1 MGHLYLFPCILYSLR
16 RRAVTIDKNHFEYRR
31 EGEFFGVETNFP
43 FAALGMVTRRTP
55 AMGTSRVNVRRKEGC
70 RACTASP
77 LLDLFLQGSI
87 PASPDTARPGHLSGK
102 GKTDE
107 ADGADETDEL
117 GELGELGELD
127 ELDETDETDETDEA
141 VSRGG
146 EKNFCKIFLE
156 LMILSLPL
164 YPQSDGLMPL

>member
-1 MGHLYLFPCILYSLR
+1 MPVKGSAFWSRNQLPF
-16 RRAVTIDKNHFEYRR
+16 RRARNENKADVRNGNRANARNGNRT
-31 EGEFFGVETNFP
+31 GETS
-43 FAALGMVTRRTP
+43 AAKRDAVHARH
-55 AMGTSRVNVRRKEGC
+55 
-70 RACTASP
+70 P
-77 LLDLFLQGSI
+77 LFWTYSCKQESI

-107 ADGADETDEL
+107 TDEADGADETDEL
-117 GELGELGELD
+117 GELD
-127 ELDETDETDETDEA
+127 ELDETDDA

-156 LMILSLPL
+156 LMNLSLPL